1 MLEKSIYSKKNL
13 NRKKLSK
20 NINLTK
26 DPIWDLL
33 RKVTIPASVGSLFQ
47 TFYNLVDTW
56 FAGKISAEAIAAI
69 AKSFPIFFVIIAV
82 GVGIG
87 AATNASIGNLI
98 GEKKINKA
106 SLLVA
111 QSVVFAI
118 LISIIVTL
126 FGLNASNFLLT
137 VMGSDIASIA
147 LTREYLDIIFYGT
160 FIVMIQISLN
170 GTLNAQ
176 GDTKSYRNAL
186 IFSFFLNILL
196 NPLFIFGSTNSFI
209 WISNFIPVLIN
220 FNFPGI
226 IPEFGISGLAIATVI
241 SQLIGT
247 IYLAY
252 KVNLCGLR
260 KYLNIKCFIPKLD
273 LLQDLF
279 SQAVPIMFSMLFIG
293 VGIFNILYFIGQ
305 FGELATA
312 GYGAALRVEQ
322 VFLLPVIGLNTAVL
336 SIGGQNFGA
345 KEFYRIKELY
355 LKALLFGCSFM
366 VVAGIILFFGAEFF
380 VSQFTNNSEA
390 IYHGAIYLKIAAL
403 IGPIYPVF
411 FVTTAVFQAL
421 KKPIYSL
428 YLSILRLTALPFLS
442 LWYVINIRA
451 GNYNDI
457 FYTIMITNWLMGIAV
472 LSFIPF
478 FFRKKLRMSFKK
490 LFVF

>member
-1 MLEKSIYSKKNL
+1 MSKKL
-13 NRKKLSK
+13 
-20 NINLTK
+20 NLTK
-26 DPIWDLL
+26 DPIWYLL

-56 FAGKISAEAIAAI
+56 FAGRISAEAIGAI
-69 AKSFPIFFVIIAV
+69 AKSFPIYFVIIAV

-98 GEKKINKA
+98 GAKKDNQA

-118 LISIIVTL
+118 IISIIVTL
-126 FGLNASNFLLT
+126 FGLNASNFLLS
-137 VMGSDIASIA
+137 VMGSDPQSII

-176 GDTKSYRNAL
+176 GDTKSYRNVL
-186 IFSFFLNILL
+186 IFSFFLNIIL
-196 NPLFIFGSTNSFI
+196 NPIFI
-209 WISNFIPVLIN
+209 WGYGFIPA
-220 FNFPGI
+220 
-226 IPEFGISGLAIATVI
+226 FGIGGLAIATVI

-252 KVNLCGLR
+252 KVNSCKLR
-260 KYLNIKCFIPKLD
+260 KYLYIQCFIPKLD
-273 LLQDLF
+273 LLRDLF

-345 KEFYRIKELY
+345 KEYYRIKELY
-355 LKALLFGCSFM
+355 SKALLFGSSFM
-366 VVAGIILFFGAEFF
+366 AVAGVILFFGAEFF
-380 VSQFTNNSEA
+380 VSQFTNNAEA

-403 IGPIYPVF
+403 IGPVYPVF
-411 FVTTAVFQAL
+411 FITTAVFQAL
-421 KKPIYSL
+421 KKSIYSL

-451 GNYNDI
+451 GDYNDI
-457 FYTIMITNWLMGIAV
+457 FYTIMVTNWLMGIAV

-478 FFRKKLRMSFKK
+478 FLRKKLKISFKK

>member
-1 MLEKSIYSKKNL
+1 MSKKL
-13 NRKKLSK
+13 
-20 NINLTK
+20 NLTK
-26 DPIWDLL
+26 DPIWYLL

-56 FAGKISAEAIAAI
+56 FAGRISAEAIGAI
-69 AKSFPIFFVIIAV
+69 AKSFPIYFVIIAV

-87 AATNASIGNLI
+87 AATNASIGNLL
-98 GEKKINKA
+98 GAKKTNQA

-118 LISIIVTL
+118 IISIIVTL
-126 FGLNASNFLLT
+126 FGLNASNFLLS
-137 VMGSDIASIA
+137 VMGSDPQSII

-176 GDTKSYRNAL
+176 GDTKSYRNVL
-186 IFSFFLNILL
+186 IFSFFLNIIL
-196 NPLFIFGSTNSFI
+196 NPIFI
-209 WISNFIPVLIN
+209 WGYGFIPA
-220 FNFPGI
+220 
-226 IPEFGISGLAIATVI
+226 FGIGGLAIATVI

-252 KVNLCGLR
+252 KVSSCKLR
-260 KYLNIKCFIPKLD
+260 KYLYIQCFIPKLN
-273 LLQDLF
+273 LLRDLF

-345 KEFYRIKELY
+345 KEYYRIKELY
-355 LKALLFGCSFM
+355 SKALLFGSSFM
-366 VVAGIILFFGAEFF
+366 AVAGVILFFGAEFF
-380 VSQFTNNSEA
+380 VSQFTNNAEA

-403 IGPIYPVF
+403 IGPVYPVF
-411 FVTTAVFQAL
+411 FITTAVFQAL

-451 GNYNDI
+451 GDYNDI
-457 FYTIMITNWLMGIAV
+457 FYTIMATNWLMGIAV

-478 FFRKKLRMSFKK
+478 FLRKKLKISFKK

>member
-1 MLEKSIYSKKNL
+1 LSKKL
-13 NRKKLSK
+13 
-20 NINLTK
+20 NLTK
-26 DPIWDLL
+26 DPIWYLL

-56 FAGKISAEAIAAI
+56 FAGRISAEAIGAI
-69 AKSFPIFFVIIAV
+69 AKSFPIYFVIIAV

-87 AATNASIGNLI
+87 AATNASIGNLL
-98 GEKKINKA
+98 GAKKTNQA

-118 LISIIVTL
+118 IISIIVTL
-126 FGLNASNFLLT
+126 FGLNASNFLLS
-137 VMGSDIASIA
+137 VMGSDPQSII

-176 GDTKSYRNAL
+176 GDTKSYRNVL
-186 IFSFFLNILL
+186 IFSFFLNIIL
-196 NPLFIFGSTNSFI
+196 NPIFI
-209 WISNFIPVLIN
+209 WGYGFIPA
-220 FNFPGI
+220 
-226 IPEFGISGLAIATVI
+226 FGIAGLAIATVI

-252 KVNLCGLR
+252 KVNSCKLR
-260 KYLNIKCFIPKLD
+260 KYLYTQCFIPKLD
-273 LLQDLF
+273 LLRDLF

-345 KEFYRIKELY
+345 KEYYRIKELY
-355 LKALLFGCSFM
+355 SKALLFGSSFM
-366 VVAGIILFFGAEFF
+366 AVAGVILFFGAEFF
-380 VSQFTNNSEA
+380 VSQFTNNAEA

-403 IGPIYPVF
+403 IGPVYPVF
-411 FVTTAVFQAL
+411 FITTAVFQAL

-451 GNYNDI
+451 GDYNDI
-457 FYTIMITNWLMGIAV
+457 FYTIMATNWLMGIAV

-478 FFRKKLRMSFKK
+478 FLRKKLKISFKK

>member
-1 MLEKSIYSKKNL
+1 MSKKL
-13 NRKKLSK
+13 
-20 NINLTK
+20 NLTK
-26 DPIWDLL
+26 DPIWYLL
-33 RKVTIPASVGSLFQ
+33 QKVTIPASVGSLFQ

-56 FAGKISAEAIAAI
+56 FAGKISAEAIGAI
-69 AKSFPIFFVIIAV
+69 AKSFPIYFVIIAV

-87 AATNASIGNLI
+87 AATNASIGNLL
-98 GEKKINKA
+98 GAKKTNQA

-111 QSVVFAI
+111 QSIVFAI
-118 LISIIVTL
+118 IISIIVTL
-126 FGLNASNFLLT
+126 FGLNASDFLLT
-137 VMGSDIASIA
+137 VMGSDLQSII

-176 GDTKSYRNAL
+176 GDTKSYRNVL
-186 IFSFFLNILL
+186 IFSFFLNIIL
-196 NPLFIFGSTNSFI
+196 NPIFI
-209 WISNFIPVLIN
+209 WGYGFIPA
-220 FNFPGI
+220 
-226 IPEFGISGLAIATVI
+226 FGIGGLAIATVI

-247 IYLAY
+247 VYLAY
-252 KVNLCGLR
+252 KVNSCKLR
-260 KYLNIKCFIPKLD
+260 KYLYIQCFIPKYALMRD
-273 LLQDLF
+273 LL

-355 LKALLFGCSFM
+355 YKALLFGCTFM
-366 VVAGIILFFGAEFF
+366 AIAGIILFFGAEFF
-380 VSQFTNNSEA
+380 VSQFTDNTKA
-390 IYHGAIYLKIAAL
+390 IYHGTIYLKIAAL

-411 FVTTAVFQAL
+411 FITTAVFQAL
-421 KKPIYSL
+421 KKSIYSL
-428 YLSILRLTALPFLS
+428 YLSILRLTAFPFLS
-442 LWYVINIRA
+442 LWYVINVRG

-457 FYTIMITNWLMGIAV
+457 FYTIMATNWLMGLAV
-472 LSFIPF
+472 LFFIPF
-478 FFRKKLRMSFKK
+478 FFRKKLKMSFKK
-490 LFVF
+490 LFIF

>member
-1 MLEKSIYSKKNL
+1 MA
-13 NRKKLSK
+13 
-20 NINLTK
+20 
-26 DPIWDLL
+26 IWTLL

-56 FAGKISAEAIAAI
+56 FAGRISAEAIGAI
-69 AKSFPIFFVIIAV
+69 AKSFPIYFTIIAV

-87 AATNASIGNLI
+87 AATNALIGNSI
-98 GEKKINKA
+98 GEKKERVA
-106 SLLVA
+106 SLYIA
-111 QSVVFAI
+111 QSLIFA
-118 LISIIVTL
+118 LAISVIVTL
-126 FGLNASNFLLT
+126 FGLNASNYLLG
-137 VMGSDIASIA
+137 VMGSDADGIA

-176 GDTKSYRNAL
+176 GDTKSYRNVL
-186 IFSFFLNILL
+186 IFSFFLNIIL
-196 NPLFIFGSTNSFI
+196 NPIFI
-209 WISNFIPVLIN
+209 WGYAFIPA
-220 FNFPGI
+220 
-226 IPEFGISGLAIATVI
+226 FGISGLAIATVI

-247 IYLAY
+247 VYLAY
-252 KVNLCGLR
+252 KVNSCKLR
-260 KYLNIKCFIPKLD
+260 KYLYIQCFIPKYILMRD
-273 LLQDLF
+273 LL

-355 LKALLFGCSFM
+355 SKALLFGCSFM
-366 VVAGIILFFGAEFF
+366 VAAGIILFFGAEFF

-390 IYHGAIYLKIAAL
+390 IYHGAIYLKIASL

-411 FVTTAVFQAL
+411 FITTAVFQAL
-421 KKPIYSL
+421 KKPLYSL
-428 YLSILRLTALPFLS
+428 YLSILRLTAFPFLS
-442 LWYVINIRA
+442 LWYVINIR
-451 GNYNDI
+451 GGDYTDI
-457 FYTIMITNWLMGIAV
+457 FYTIMATNWLMGLAV
-472 LSFIPF
+472 LFFIPF
-478 FFRKKLRMSFKK
+478 FFRKKLKISFKK
-490 LFVF
+490 LFIF